1 MSYVALYRTY
11 RPKTF
16 SEVYGQKVIV
26 QTLQNALENEK
37 FAHAYVFSGPRGTGK
52 TSIAK
57 IVAKTLNCRKA
68 PIKEACGECDICKGI
83 DRGDVPDI
91 IEIDAAS
98 NNGVDEIRDLREKVK
113 YAPSVG
119 KYKVYIIDEVH
130 MLTQAAFN
138 ALLKTLEEPPKYVV
152 FILATTEVHK
162 IPATILSRCQ
172 RFDFKNIDLEDIKSN
187 IKRIAEKENLDI
199 DDQAIHAIATTA
211 EGGMR
216 DALSLLDQTLSFAN
230 GKITEDDVY
239 KVSGGLSRRF
249 IIDLLNLIIERKPQ
263 KTLELIHE
271 VLKEGKDIQR
281 MVADMIYAL
290 RDILLDKVT
299 QGKNFESVQIKI
311 PYIYAY
317 LNILNELQNDLK
329 YTTSKRAYLELALI
343 KMMNHES
350 IEKIDMNLKIEN
362 LEHKLESLEKNIV
375 QGKFIETKQQEKE
388 EFKPSGKA
396 LVTVKEVVDILN
408 NGNKEKKALLKS
420 GWSYLKDYDIPNL
433 KAVATLLHEGSLE
446 ATTDTKMLLVYDDIL
461 TAKTMLKEETKA
473 KVLQILN
480 RKQELIKDYTVVLKP
495 DWLLIKSEYI
505 EQLNGNI
512 SKPKLKER
520 DLHLYETKEEETVVN
535 EEDPLVSFA
544 EEYFGKNIVKVEE

>member
-420 GWSYLKDYDIPNL
+420 GWSNLKDYDIPNL

>member
-1 MSYVALYRTY
+1 
-11 RPKTF
+11 
-16 SEVYGQKVIV
+16 
-26 QTLQNALENEK
+26 
-37 FAHAYVFSGPRGTGK
+37 
-52 TSIAK
+52 
-57 IVAKTLNCRKA
+57 
-68 PIKEACGECDICKGI
+68 
-83 DRGDVPDI
+83 
-91 IEIDAAS
+91 
-98 NNGVDEIRDLREKVK
+98 
-113 YAPSVG
+113 
-119 KYKVYIIDEVH
+119 
-130 MLTQAAFN
+130 
-138 ALLKTLEEPPKYVV
+138 
-152 FILATTEVHK
+152 
-162 IPATILSRCQ
+162 
-172 RFDFKNIDLEDIKSN
+172 
-187 IKRIAEKENLDI
+187 
-199 DDQAIHAIATTA
+199 
-211 EGGMR
+211 
-216 DALSLLDQTLSFAN
+216 
-230 GKITEDDVY
+230 
-239 KVSGGLSRRF
+239 
-249 IIDLLNLIIERKPQ
+249 
-263 KTLELIHE
+263 
-271 VLKEGKDIQR
+271 
-281 MVADMIYAL
+281 
-290 RDILLDKVT
+290 
-299 QGKNFESVQIKI
+299 
-311 PYIYAY
+311 

>member
-520 DLHLYETKEEETVVN
+520 DLHLYETKEEKTVVN

>member
-239 KVSGGLSRRF
+239 KISGGLSRRF

-420 GWSYLKDYDIPNL
+420 GWSNLKDYDIPNL

>member
-420 GWSYLKDYDIPNL
+420 GWSNLKNYDIPNL